1 MKKKSTSINLQ
12 AEAKI
17 IKALNFLR
25 NNFSKQIGQPWN
37 YQSLYNEVSMT
48 RTFPTILKNMGI
60 IEYPKKGHIKL
71 TEKID
76 TITPREIH
84 KEINAYHNASQKR
97 NKKLKDKIKAKEIAK
112 IQAQIRFENK
122 QKLRGTIDNSGY
134 KAIIDQDE
142 LRMQNMVTRHA
153 NTKDNGYQEALRNA
167 VPPPPQAQNLFNVQ
181 GAYYPTMNQEVSVK
195 QFLDGIDAV
204 LPRGFK
210 LDDMLKTLK
219 DSMREEIKDELRKEI
234 INELISKG

>member
-37 YQSLYNEVSMT
+37 YQQLYNEVSMT

-122 QKLRGTIDNSGY
+122 QKLRGTN
-134 KAIIDQDE
+134 
-142 LRMQNMVTRHA
+142 N
-153 NTKDNGYQEALRNA
+153 DNGYQEALRNA

-219 DSMREEIKDELRKEI
+219 DAMREEIKDELRKEI

>member
-1 MKKKSTSINLQ
+1 MKKQSTPLNLQ

-97 NKKLKDKIKAKEIAK
+97 NKKLKDKIKAKELAK
-112 IQAQIRFENK
+112 IQAQIRFDNK
-122 QKLRGTIDNSGY
+122 RKLWVKN
-134 KAIIDQDE
+134 
-142 LRMQNMVTRHA
+142 N
-153 NTKDNGYQEALRNA
+153 DNGYQEALRNA
-167 VPPPPQAQNLFNVQ
+167 VPPPTTPQAQNLFNVQ

-219 DSMREEIKDELRKEI
+219 AAMREEIKDELRKEI

>member
-1 MKKKSTSINLQ
+1 MKKKNTSINLQ

-37 YQSLYNEVSMT
+37 YQQLYDEVSMT

-97 NKKLKDKIKAKEIAK
+97 NKKIKDKIKAQELAK

-122 QKLRGTIDNSGY
+122 QKLRGIN
-134 KAIIDQDE
+134 
-142 LRMQNMVTRHA
+142 N
-153 NTKDNGYQEALRNA
+153 DNGYQEALRNA
-167 VPPPPQAQNLFNVQ
+167 PPPPQAQNLFNVQ

-219 DSMREEIKDELRKEI
+219 AAMREEIKDELRKEI